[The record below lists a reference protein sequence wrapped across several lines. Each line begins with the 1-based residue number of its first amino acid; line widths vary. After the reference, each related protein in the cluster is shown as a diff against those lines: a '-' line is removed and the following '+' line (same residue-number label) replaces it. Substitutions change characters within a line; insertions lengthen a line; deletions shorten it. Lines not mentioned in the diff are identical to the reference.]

1 MKDDLR
7 YFLNFNTV
15 MFNRDLTFLCMI
27 MTPRMT
33 AIDLLLYHLNKLT
46 IGLYWEMVVGLSF
59 NNILSVQ
66 QYLLLLYFICAVKK
80 EIPATLLRY
89 DMVR

>member
-1 MKDDLR
+1 
-7 YFLNFNTV
+7 
-15 MFNRDLTFLCMI
+15 
-27 MTPRMT
+27 
-33 AIDLLLYHLNKLT
+33 
-46 IGLYWEMVVGLSF
+46 MVVGLSF

>member
-1 MKDDLR
+1 MKRCARCSLSATAKLIINMKDDLR

-46 IGLYWEMVVGLSF
+46 IGLY
-59 NNILSVQ
+59 
-66 QYLLLLYFICAVKK
+66 
-80 EIPATLLRY
+80 
-89 DMVR
+89 